1 MNPLITIAVPSFNQG
16 RFLDDAL
23 GSIFSRNLPVEVF
36 VMDGGS
42 SDNSLEVIR
51 KWEPLL
57 SGWRSRPDEGQ
68 SAAVNEGI
76 AMGSAPYVCWLNAD
90 DRFAENGLALLL
102 RGLASDKS
110 SPAAYG
116 WCWTILASGRKIV
129 PYMTLPFHPWLL
141 ANYCFIAQPATLI
154 RRKAWEEIGGID
166 RSLDMA
172 MDYDLWWRLYNRF
185 GKFTYIREFVAQAR
199 LHSDT
204 KTTTRRED
212 HYSESMEIVLRH
224 YGRVPF
230 KWYFAQPIMVK
241 ARSFFNKLKK

>member
-1 MNPLITIAVPSFNQG
+1 MNPLITIAIPSFNQG
-16 RFLDDAL
+16 RYLNDAL
-23 GSIFSRNLPVEVF
+23 ASVFSRNLPVEVF

-42 SDNSLEVIR
+42 SDTSLDVIR

-68 SAAVNEGI
+68 SAAINEGI

-90 DRFAENGLALLL
+90 DRFAENGLAHLLK
-102 RGLASDKS
+102 GLASDSS

-129 PYMTLPFHPWLL
+129 PYVTLPFHPWLL

-154 RRKAWEEIGGID
+154 RRHAWEAVGGID
-166 RSLDMA
+166 QTLDMA

-185 GKFTYIREFVAQAR
+185 GKFAHVRRFAAHTR
-199 LHSDT
+199 LHHDT
-204 KTTTRRED
+204 KTASRRED
-212 HYSESMEIVLRH
+212 HYAESMAVVLKH
-224 YGRVPF
+224 YGRIPC
-230 KWYFAQPIMVK
+230 KWHLAQPVMIT
-241 ARSFFNKLKK
+241 ARSILHTIRN